1 MTSRASS
8 GDRERFSQGVG
19 VSSLPHDAALMQAAA
34 DSMHRGLLVFDTD
47 ARVLACNRSAWR
59 TVESLA
65 PLSLVPLAGPPG
77 SVPTMRLA
85 ARDASLQA
93 DIEQAV
99 AECAAGAPAIV
110 GRAASV
116 GRGART
122 LLLQLHEDQP
132 SLVLHLARLDDRCPP
147 VPAAPLTPAVLGTLV
162 DRARVPRL
170 DAYRLAELFD
180 LSASSARVAEAYLRV
195 DSVKDASRVLGIST
209 NTVKTHLA
217 AVYEKTGCSRQSQ
230 LVRLLMT
237 LASVEP
243 V

>member
-1 MTSRASS
+1 MTSRAAS

-19 VSSLPHDAALMQAAA
+19 ASSLPHDAVLMQAAA
-34 DSMHRGLLVFDTD
+34 DAMHRGMLVFDTD
-47 ARVLACNRSAWR
+47 ARVLACNRSASR
-59 TVESLA
+59 TLDALTTV
-65 PLSLVPLAGPPG
+65 SLVPLAGPPG
-77 SVPTMRLA
+77 SSPTLRLA

-99 AECAAGAPAIV
+99 AECAACGPAVV
-110 GRAASV
+110 GRAAST
-116 GRGART
+116 GRCART
-122 LLLQLHEDQP
+122 LLLHLNEGQP
-132 SLVLHLARLDDRCPP
+132 SLVLHLARLDDCWPP